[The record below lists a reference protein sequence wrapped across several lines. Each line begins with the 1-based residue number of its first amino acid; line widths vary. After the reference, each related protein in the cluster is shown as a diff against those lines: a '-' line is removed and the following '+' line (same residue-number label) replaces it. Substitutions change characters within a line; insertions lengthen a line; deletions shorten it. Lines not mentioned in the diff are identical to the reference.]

1 MANLTVIQGDSTAVS
16 KITITGYT
24 DISAAAW
31 AGTVTL
37 ALTLGGTPIISR
49 ALDKA
54 ADNTGFLAYLRP
66 SETAGLTVDETY
78 SLTYQVGNVV
88 IVPQLTREIQHTVK
102 ILKSG
107 N

>member
-1 MANLTVIQGDSTAVS
+1 MANLTVIQGDSTLVS

-31 AGTVTL
+31 VGTVTL

-66 SETAGLTVDETY
+66 SETAGLTVDTVY
-78 SLTYQVGNVV
+78 ALTYQVANTS
-88 IVPQLTREIQHTVK
+88 ILPQLTRETQHTLQ
-102 ILKSG
+102 IQTQAG
-107 N
+107 